1 MKCSVRFGDKD
12 SYKDYGLVATSK
24 LVVNPPSPI
33 FEFLEVPGKNGQID
47 MSDVLTGE
55 IIYSNR
61 VGDFDFVVT
70 KGNFEETYLR
80 VLNELHARKMMIVLS
95 EDPTFY
101 YEGRISINNV
111 KTDKNYNYISIS
123 YNLQPFKFYF
133 SEEGLLE
140 ESISVVATGIDK
152 TVVIKGESKNVIVPN
167 IDVIEIGEIGFG
179 VRFDGV
185 SFSLSKGINRF
196 VDIRLQ
202 GSNAT
207 LVFYGKGRA
216 TIRYR
221 RGII

>member
-1 MKCSVRFGDKD
+1 LKVSVRFGDKD

-24 LVVNPPSPI
+24 LVVNPPYPI

-61 VGDFDFVVT
+61 VGDFDFVVSY
-70 KGNFEETYLR
+70 GNFEETYLK
-80 VLNELHARKMMIVLS
+80 VLNELHGKKMMIVLS
-95 EDPTFY
+95 EDPRFY

-111 KTDKNYNYISIS
+111 KTDKNYNYLSIS
-123 YNLQPFKFYF
+123 YNLHPFKFYF
-133 SEEGLLE
+133 SEEGLAE
-140 ESISVVATGIDK
+140 ESINVVATGTDK
-152 TVVIKGESKNVIVPN
+152 AVVIKGESKNVIVPT
-167 IDVIEIGEIGFG
+167 IDVTEIGDTGFG

-196 VDIRLQ
+196 VDIRMK
-202 GSNAT
+202 GTSST
-207 LVFYGKGRA
+207 LIFYGKGRA
-216 TIRYR
+216 SIRYK